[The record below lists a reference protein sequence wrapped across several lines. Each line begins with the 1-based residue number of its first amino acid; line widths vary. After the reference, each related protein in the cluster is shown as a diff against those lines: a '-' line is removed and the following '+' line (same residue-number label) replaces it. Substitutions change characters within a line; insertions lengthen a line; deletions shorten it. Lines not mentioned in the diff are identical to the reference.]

1 MATIQV
7 NCRFCSQSNA
17 VRKHGKGV
25 VGYQRFRCLDCQR
38 TYREK
43 NTSSVS
49 GIHKG

>member
-25 VGYQRFRCLDCQR
+25 AGYQRFRCLD
-38 TYREK
+38 
-43 NTSSVS
+43 
-49 GIHKG
+49 